1 MSANDNERSDER
13 LPAIAGSKPKPLAIR
28 SSEDLMRQDVTQ
40 ELESLAEHQPER
52 LAEVVREWINEK

>member
-1 MSANDNERSDER
+1 
-13 LPAIAGSKPKPLAIR
+13 
-28 SSEDLMRQDVTQ
+28 MRQNVTQ